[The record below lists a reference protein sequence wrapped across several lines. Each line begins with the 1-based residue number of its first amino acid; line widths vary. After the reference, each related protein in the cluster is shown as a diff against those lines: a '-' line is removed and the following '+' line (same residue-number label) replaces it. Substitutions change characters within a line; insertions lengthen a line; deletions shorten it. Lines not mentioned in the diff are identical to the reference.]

1 MPLGVVLPVHAPLL
15 GVALGVI
22 QCQAPTTVPTAVAL
36 FLQRV
41 PHPLWRQVKL
51 MSLGQ
56 VSGLV
61 GAQLFFDVL
70 DVLSVQAGASV
81 QIYVREALAAC
92 YCCQNPLPISVAV
105 IPLQNTE
112 GLVDGVPLRD
122 KPSLGVRAKEVLVR
136 VELLPNLHHV
146 LAFDHAVLHS
156 ILHAMDQHLVLVI
169 AIIA

>member
-1 MPLGVVLPVHAPLL
+1 
-15 GVALGVI
+15 
-22 QCQAPTTVPTAVAL
+22 
-36 FLQRV
+36 
-41 PHPLWRQVKL
+41 
-51 MSLGQ
+51 MSLCQ

-61 GAQLFFDVL
+61 GSQFLLDVL

-81 QIYVREALAAC
+81 QIYVRQALTAC
-92 YCCQNPLPISVAV
+92 YCCQDPLPISVAV

-136 VELLPNLHHV
+136 VELLPNLYHV

-156 ILHAMDQHLVLVI
+156 ILHAMDQHLALVI